1 MDKSFRINSKHLG
14 RLDHLRVFACIW
26 VMLGSNHLGTAFLNN
41 ISGDN
46 IIVRNIMNILKSDL
60 LGVDVFFVL
69 SAFLF
74 TVLCN
79 GGKKAIIYR
88 KFIYN
93 RMLRIFPL
101 LIFAFLIMKAL
112 TVQFS
117 PQQFINILS
126 MDFYNINRWGTG
138 FIAIW
143 TLGVELQFY
152 LLFPLLIIPMRENKL
167 SYFIMWIVIL
177 ILVKMCMVQIHGKE
191 NLYYVFY
198 TTTIARFDQF
208 LIGMIL
214 GKMYIDNK
222 FKFLEHQIINSVL
235 LVIALFLLAFY
246 CKYMYGVWGDDI
258 IVPIK
263 FTIQG
268 ILMGA
273 LIILYM
279 YSNLF
284 SFKYIHKS
292 LVWVA
297 QFTYGMYLFHVFIG
311 IAIKK
316 VLPTEYMVAFAPI
329 TIVASIIF
337 AMLTKKYIEDPF
349 LQRKVNYYKSE

>member
-1 MDKSFRINSKHLG
+1 MGQVSRINSKHLG
-14 RLDHLRVFACIW
+14 RLDHLRFFACIW
-26 VMLGSNHLGTAFLNN
+26 VIFDNMGTSFLNN
-41 ISGDN
+41 ISVDN
-46 IIVRNIMNILKSDL
+46 IIVRNIINILKHGS
-60 LGVDVFFVL
+60 LGVDVFLVL

-79 GGKKAIIYR
+79 GGKKEIIYR

-93 RMLRIFPL
+93 RILRIVPL
-101 LIFAFLIMKAL
+101 LTFAFLIMKAL
-112 TVQFS
+112 TLQFS

-126 MDFYNINRWGTG
+126 MDFYYINRWGSG
-138 FIAIW
+138 FVGIW

-152 LLFPLLIIPMRENKL
+152 LLFPLLIIPMREKKL

-191 NLYYVFY
+191 TLYSVFY
-198 TTTIARFDQF
+198 MSSIARFDQF

-214 GKMYIDNK
+214 GKMYVDNK

-235 LVIALFLLAFY
+235 LVFSLFLLAFY
-246 CKYMYGVWGDDI
+246 CKYMYGAWSDEI
-258 IVPIK
+258 LVPLR

-273 LIILYM
+273 LMIVYM
-279 YSNLF
+279 YSKIF

-292 LVWVA
+292 LVWLS
-297 QFTYGMYLFHVFIG
+297 QLTYGIYLFHTFIG
-311 IAIKK
+311 FTIKK
-316 VLPTEYMVAFAPI
+316 VLPGEYMALLTPM
-329 TIVASIIF
+329 TIVFCIMF